1 MQLILS
7 SLKQVFCQTI
17 FIVCLMVFMSL
28 SSVFSFQQPSFAVTS
43 TSANKLTPEE
53 KIDRAYEYN
62 QAAGFR
68 EEQRQEA
75 YEKAVKD
82 SESPQSMEKAYERNV
97 KASKQENQEPN
108 IIEKAQELIE
118 DVTGK

>member
-28 SSVFSFQQPSFAVTS
+28 STVFSFQQPSFAVTS
-43 TSANKLTPEE
+43 ATNQLTPQE

-68 EEQRQEA
+68 EEQRQKA
-75 YEKAVKD
+75 YEQAIKD
-82 SESPQSMEKAYERNV
+82 SETPQTLEKAYERNV
-97 KASKQENQEPN
+97 KASKLENQEPN